1 MNIEPEIPLSEKFAN
16 NGLKPL
22 KFMVDIT
29 KGRICHVQ
37 GKTLSNGS
45 KINAD
50 QDDEPI
56 LDKVKSFL
64 KEIWP
69 FADSKDAELP
79 SPIPQMQM
87 NHNSLN
93 LEEDPFQ
100 KKPNASLMPRRSD
113 SLESQQSQFKVE
125 NNFDLLV
132 NLTDKMGAKNSSKSS
147 QKDYPMFQERMNDFL
162 NHPISKSFCE
172 NNKEFLQYLYLK
184 NSLVK
189 NLLKNEKF
197 NILKK
202 GVPPKSNDCFICD
215 NDAKLKQS
223 NHPVISQ

>member
-22 KFMVDIT
+22 KFMADIT
-29 KGRICHVQ
+29 KGSICHDEYE
-37 GKTLSNGS
+37 TLSNGS
-45 KINAD
+45 KTRAD

-100 KKPNASLMPRRSD
+100 NISLIPRRSD
-113 SLESQQSQFKVE
+113 SLECLQSEANVE
-125 NNFDLLV
+125 SNYDLLM
-132 NLTDKMGAKNSSKSS
+132 NLTD
-147 QKDYPMFQERMNDFL
+147 
-162 NHPISKSFCE
+162 
-172 NNKEFLQYLYLK
+172 
-184 NSLVK
+184 
-189 NLLKNEKF
+189 
-197 NILKK
+197 
-202 GVPPKSNDCFICD
+202 
-215 NDAKLKQS
+215 
-223 NHPVISQ
+223 